1 MRSIFVLGFLI
12 SALPMTAAM
21 PLEKQ
26 QFVLEKPNPKWFGE
40 RIALP
45 PKDFAPDLGLKG
57 IEEILFAPGMFKA
70 DQSDFFSY
78 VFLFALEA
86 KPVLDAKVLKKELF
100 IYYSGL
106 SKARMD
112 NPNLDTSGFGVK
124 VTAVEGNDVSP
135 KGAGNVK
142 NYRAEVVWLEPFA
155 TKKMQTLYF
164 ELQTWQYKGAPYQY
178 LFVCASPQSPASPY
192 GKRCGLFELLW
203 LFSQS
208 RKSEFTVEPEINL
221 PGLLVFL
228 F

>member
-1 MRSIFVLGFLI
+1 
-12 SALPMTAAM
+12 
-21 PLEKQ
+21 
-26 QFVLEKPNPKWFGE
+26 
-40 RIALP
+40 
-45 PKDFAPDLGLKG
+45 
-57 IEEILFAPGMFKA
+57 MFKA
-70 DQSDFFSY
+70 DQPDFFSY

-135 KGAGNVK
+135 KGAVNVK

-164 ELQTWQYKGAPYQY
+164 ELQTWQYKGSPYQY
-178 LFVCASPQSPASPY
+178 LFVCASPQKPGKPIWKTLRVIRASVAI
-192 GKRCGLFELLW
+192 
-203 LFSQS
+203 QS
-208 RKSEFTVEPEINL
+208 KQKE
-221 PGLLVFL
+221 
-228 F
+228 